1 MLDASFDGW
10 RERTTWRRRQV
21 MDGRSGA
28 LDLPGTS
35 WRDRPSID
43 GGDGLFLCGDQVA
56 APGCLAEVAFA
67 SAIEAGSLA
76 LAHAGRGALRRVA

>member
-1 MLDASFDGW
+1 
-10 RERTTWRRRQV
+10 

-35 WRDRPSID
+35 WRDRPAID
-43 GGDGLFLCGDQVA
+43 RGNGVFLCGDQVA

-67 SAIEAGSLA
+67 SAIDAGTQAVEYARVREL
-76 LAHAGRGALRRVA
+76 GRVA